1 MTFFEFCY
9 FAFGALDFFIVMVGP
24 VTELLS
30 GKRQVFLLIYLF
42 AATFITQALLPS
54 CFTYLVL
61 ASTLA
66 FIYFFTGK
74 KLIALC
80 MSLFH
85 YLLSIVLSYL
95 SLSLFHW
102 ITGVTEAE
110 MVTAYFI
117 PYYIFLTVLFIF
129 SAFCIRHLYNRF
141 IGNAVRLSAHTDL
154 LLLFYLTLC
163 TLLFVYNYTYEESQ
177 GFPQHYVTVNTILFL
192 TFFLITAIFIVLL
205 MRILK
210 KDARLQT
217 QVAQYDSLQQYTTQ
231 VEELYQ
237 GIRGFKHD
245 YINILTTMQFYIDQQ
260 DWEHLRDYYYS
271 EILPSGQS
279 FQDSSQTLGA
289 LSNLHI
295 PELKSLLYNKLI
307 KAMEKNIPVHLEI
320 RTPIEHMSAKYVDIA
335 RVMGIYLD
343 NAIEALTEQSPS
355 AATTDFSD
363 TGSVATADS
372 SGLSIAMTS
381 DDTAVMIVI
390 RNRCPAFSL
399 DIRKLGTISYSTKG
413 TNRGL
418 GLHIASETLQSYKNI
433 QHDTTYDDGYF
444 TQILKIYHEV

>member
-30 GKRQVFLLIYLF
+30 GKRQIFLLIYLF

-141 IGNAVRLSAHTDL
+141 IGNAVHLSAHTGL

-192 TFFLITAIFIVLL
+192 IFFLITAIFIVLL

-217 QVAQYDSLQQYTTQ
+217 QVAQYDSLQQYTAQ

-245 YINILTTMQFYIDQQ
+245 YINILTTMQLYIDQQ

-363 TGSVATADS
+363 TGSVATADF

>member
-9 FAFGALDFFIVMVGP
+9 FAFGAFDFFIVTVGP

-30 GKRQVFLLIYLF
+30 KKKQIFLLIYLL
-42 AATFITQALLPS
+42 AITFITQALLPS
-54 CFTYLVL
+54 YFTYLVL

-110 MVTAYFI
+110 MVTTYFI

-129 SAFCIRHLYNRF
+129 SAFCIRQLYNRF
-141 IGNAVRLSAHTDL
+141 IGNAVRLSAHTGL

-163 TLLFVYNYTYEESQ
+163 TLLFVYDYTYEESQ

-217 QVAQYDSLQQYTTQ
+217 QLAQYDSLQQYTAQ
-231 VEELYQ
+231 VEDLYQ
-237 GIRGFKHD
+237 EIRGFKHD
-245 YINILTTMQFYIDQQ
+245 YINILTTMQLYIDQQ
-260 DWEHLRDYYYS
+260 DWEHLKDYYYT

-279 FQDSSQTLGA
+279 FQNSSQTLGA

-307 KAMEKNIPVHLEI
+307 KAMEKHIPVHLEI
-320 RTPIEHMSAKYVDIA
+320 RTPVEHMSAKHVDIA

-343 NAIEALTEQSPS
+343 NAIEALSEQTVSSDS
-355 AATTDFSD
+355 AIPAD
-363 TGSVATADS
+363 T
-372 SGLSIAMTS
+372 SGLSVAITS
-381 DDTAVMIVI
+381 DDTAVMIII
-390 RNRCPAFSL
+390 RNSCPAFSL
-399 DIRKLGTISYSTKG
+399 DIQRLGTISYSTKG

-418 GLHIASETLQSYKNI
+418 GLHIASQTLQTYKNI
-433 QHDTTYDDGYF
+433 QHDTSYGDGFF
-444 TQILKIYHEV
+444 TQVLKIYHED

>member
-1 MTFFEFCY
+1 MTLFEFCF

-30 GKRQVFLLIYLF
+30 GKRQIFLLIYLF

-54 CFTYLVL
+54 YFTYLVL

-102 ITGVTEAE
+102 VTGVTEAE

-129 SAFCIRHLYNRF
+129 SAFCIRQLYNRF
-141 IGNAVRLSAHTDL
+141 IGNAVRLSAHTGL

-163 TLLFVYNYTYEESQ
+163 TLLFVYDYTYEESQ

-192 TFFLITAIFIVLL
+192 TFFLITAVFIVLL

-245 YINILTTMQFYIDQQ
+245 YINILTTMQLYIDQQ
-260 DWEHLRDYYYS
+260 DWEHLKDYYYS

-343 NAIEALTEQSPS
+343 NAIEALSEQSPS
-355 AATTDFSD
+355 AATTDFSGTD
-363 TGSVATADS
+363 SVATTDS
-372 SGLSIAMTS
+372 SDLSIAMTS
-381 DDTAVMIVI
+381 DDTAVMIII

-418 GLHIASETLQSYKNI
+418 GLHIASETLQTYKNI

-444 TQILKIYHEV
+444 TQILKIYHED